1 MINPAERRG
10 FFMNISE
17 RTHLEVISP
26 LSPDMKPFRS
36 GVPYLDPIF
45 YSDGKKA
52 VRAKEIGLHTAI
64 FPRLAYVMDRGE
76 KACHLEYR
84 PDSSIGPYEVN
95 GIPYPLLTVLAKGKP
110 ARKVLW
116 EDGLREGIGVVSDV
130 VIGFMKNGRSF
141 AVTAHKLKSEKD
153 REELART

>member
-84 PDSSIGPYEVN
+84 PEASGEGGNQKNKS
-95 GIPYPLLTVLAKGKP
+95 YPPCSLVWPGLP
-110 ARKVLW
+110 
-116 EDGLREGIGVVSDV
+116 DG
-130 VIGFMKNGRSF
+130 
-141 AVTAHKLKSEKD
+141 
-153 REELART
+153 